1 VWMDGKPP
9 VSRRRYAW
17 RRFVGHHLPML
28 LICLTV
34 ATLIAVVL
42 APFMLVSVPIGDVGV
57 SCGSDSAAALC
68 SIHVS

>member
-1 VWMDGKPP
+1 
-9 VSRRRYAW
+9 
-17 RRFVGHHLPML
+17 ML
-28 LICLTV
+28 LICLMV

-42 APFMLVSVPIGDVGV
+42 APFMLVSVPSGDVGV

>member
-1 VWMDGKPP
+1 
-9 VSRRRYAW
+9 
-17 RRFVGHHLPML
+17 ML